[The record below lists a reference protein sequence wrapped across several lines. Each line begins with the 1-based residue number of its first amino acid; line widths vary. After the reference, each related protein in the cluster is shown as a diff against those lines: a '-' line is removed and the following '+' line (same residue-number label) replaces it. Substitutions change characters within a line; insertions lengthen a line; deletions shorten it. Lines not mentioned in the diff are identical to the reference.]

1 MQGKKVYFL
10 SDAHLGAKLLKD
22 NRERE
27 IMLVEFL
34 QSIRPD
40 CSELY
45 LLGVIPFFWAGYPRV
60 THQFATQSD
69 PKSS

>member
-34 QSIRPD
+34 QSIKLD
-40 CSELY
+40 CLELY
-45 LLGVIPFFWAGYPRV
+45 LLGDMFDFGSNTNTSYPK
-60 THQFATQSD
+60 ATYAFL
-69 PKSS
+69 PN

>member
-10 SDAHLGAKLLKD
+10 SDAHLGAKLLKN

-34 QSIRPD
+34 QGIKPD
-40 CSELY
+40 CTLPAWRY
-45 LLGVIPFFWAGYPRV
+45 VRFLVRV
-60 THQFATQSD
+60 QICRT
-69 PKSS
+69 